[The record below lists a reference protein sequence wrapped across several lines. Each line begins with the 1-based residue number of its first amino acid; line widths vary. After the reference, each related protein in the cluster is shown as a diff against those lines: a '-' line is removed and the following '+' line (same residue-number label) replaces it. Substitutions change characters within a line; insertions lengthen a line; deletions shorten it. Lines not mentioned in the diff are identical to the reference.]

1 MSSAAQQLQGVDV
14 SYLTDAAL
22 LFRHF
27 EYRGE
32 IRQAISVLK
41 RRTGPHERTIR
52 ELRLKPPVHVGDPLR
67 EFRGVLT
74 SAPEYLGANAEL
86 LER

>member
-1 MSSAAQQLQGVDV
+1 MGMPQLQAIDV

-22 LFRHF
+22 LFRYF

-41 RRTGPHERTIR
+41 RRTGRHERTIR
-52 ELRLKPPVHVGDPLR
+52 ELKITDNGIQIGPPITNLRGIMSGIATYDPIDI
-67 EFRGVLT
+67 E
-74 SAPEYLGANAEL
+74 ND
-86 LER
+86 